1 MERTSRLRALRSAND
16 TSPTH
21 ARVRVESEMRRITDF
36 PTGQI
41 NDYAPLAGPSMKA
54 VILPDGQI
62 KKSCPALP
70 KKIFLFSFD
79 PNHPHIDAVSP
90 HRGAYRDRHGRGMRC
105 GGRGSV
111 GAIGD
116 RGAGLSCERAAS
128 ARTNGV
134 ASVFA
139 KASADG
145 YQARR
150 SLVAKT
156 GCVRQNRVVP
166 TPVAGAKLS
175 VASSIQPDRPAFKP
189 AATVT
194 RTNSLAGESTA

>member
-90 HRGAYRDRHGRGMRC
+90 HRGAYRDRHGRGMGC

-111 GAIGD
+111 GA
-116 RGAGLSCERAAS
+116 
-128 ARTNGV
+128 
-134 ASVFA
+134 
-139 KASADG
+139 K
-145 YQARR
+145 
-150 SLVAKT
+150 
-156 GCVRQNRVVP
+156 RQSQGRL
-166 TPVAGAKLS
+166 PVS
-175 VASSIQPDRPAFKP
+175 ERPARGRTALLLSSLKLRRTGTKP
-189 AATVT
+189 GEASWRRRVAYGKTVWS
-194 RTNSLAGESTA
+194 RHPLLVPSCRWRVRSNRID